1 MTRQYAHRIELAD
14 CVGLR
19 GADIDPG
26 ESDLLDRLAD
36 RQFLDLVLPRLAP
49 REELVIRL
57 RFGLGGIGVHSA
69 REIASEYGI
78 ASAAVYRIEAKAL
91 RKLRWYACRVFPE
104 RARRAGMEAKTGALP
119 QTRIENTKKRVPRV
133 PDKVPPTVQARP
145 PVSACPPS
153 RPRIPS
159 RGFTPTLRSGWLLTA
174 VVGLYIAML
183 GFNSAIAY
191 QLADR
196 LGASVAIM
204 IAIGLG
210 MAGVMTALVP
220 AVYLDFAPLDPSPAQ
235 RRVGLKLVMATFLA
249 GAAGFWPPVQP
260 FLQALVL
267 AAPLRF
273 QNATPETVQVFS
285 FAIVL
290 LSLVYLC
297 GWFQR
302 ERKLKASS
310 E

>member
-1 MTRQYAHRIELAD
+1 MTRHYVHRIEPPD
-14 CVGLR
+14 RVGLR
-19 GADIDPG
+19 DADIDPA

-49 REELVIRL
+49 REELVVRL
-57 RFGLGGIGVHSA
+57 RFGLGGVGVHSA

-91 RKLRWYACRVFPE
+91 RKMRWYACRVFPD

-119 QTRIENTKKRVPRV
+119 QTPIEDRQKRVPRV
-133 PDKVPPTVQARP
+133 PDKAP
-145 PVSACPPS
+145 SAVRAKTPASTCSPS
-153 RPRIPS
+153 RPYLPARRP
-159 RGFTPTLRSGWLLTA
+159 TPTLRSGWLLTA
-174 VVGLYIAML
+174 VLGLYVAML

-196 LGASVAIM
+196 LGAPIAFM
-204 IAIGLG
+204 LAIGTGMLG
-210 MAGVMTALVP
+210 VITALVP
-220 AVYLDFAPLDPSPAQ
+220 AVYLDFAPHDPSPAQ
-235 RRVGLKLVMATFLA
+235 RRVGLKLVMATLLA

-260 FLQALVL
+260 LLQALVL
-267 AAPLRF
+267 AAPPRF
-273 QNATPETVQVFS
+273 HNSTPEMVQVFS
-285 FAIVL
+285 VAIVL

-297 GWFQR
+297 GWLQR
-302 ERKLKASS
+302 ERKLEASS

>member
-1 MTRQYAHRIELAD
+1 MTRQYVHRIDPAD
-14 CVGLR
+14 RVGLR
-19 GADIDPG
+19 DADIDPG

-49 REELVIRL
+49 REELVVRL
-57 RFGLGGIGVHSA
+57 RFGLGGVGVHSA

-91 RKLRWYACRVFPE
+91 RKMRWYACRVFPD

-119 QTRIENTKKRVPRV
+119 QTRIEDRQKRVPRV
-133 PDKVPPTVQARP
+133 PGKVPPAVQARP

-159 RGFTPTLRSGWLLTA
+159 RRPTPTLRSGWLLTA

-191 QLADR
+191 HLADR

-204 IAIGLG
+204 IAIGVGMLG
-210 MAGVMTALVP
+210 VITALIP
-220 AVYLDFAPLDPSPAQ
+220 TVYLDFAPHDPTPAQ
-235 RRVGLKLVMATFLA
+235 RRVGLKLVMATLLA
-249 GAAGFWPPVQP
+249 GASGFSTPVQP

-267 AAPLRF
+267 AAPPRF
-273 QNATPETVQVFS
+273 HNSTPETVQVFS
-285 FAIVL
+285 FAIVP

-297 GWFQR
+297 GWLQR
-302 ERKLKASS
+302 ERKLEASS